1 MGNQG
6 KVFTGWTVPG
16 QTGRLTSAQV
26 ATLTPPNRGTVRI
39 VANWDDVYVQYQ
51 FMTSGNATFLD
62 GSNEASSVMGTFTGQ
77 DPNALYQHVKLTDP
91 VPMPANL
98 MATDGAHELKGWS
111 FGTQSP
117 VASHQLGQTVTG
129 TELFANGSTS
139 PFVFYPVWVEKF
151 VEVQYRSSDPDLG
164 KVSLESERI
173 GVVSQKTDT
182 GLSIQGSTANAANG
196 ASFNGWTMDDLAN
209 TPVAA
214 ADETVAGTQLTPVVS
229 PATTSPLKF
238 LAHFVS
244 PKHYVK
250 YHQGFDYTADSTVGT
265 AVTNA
270 TVPAKVE
277 VEPSITKGLVAAT
290 AARPN
295 YTFDGWYLDPT
306 YNIKAPGA
314 DPATGDPTYQQMSLF
329 QTPVDNTIT
338 LYAKWTEE
346 PVVILYIS
354 ANLDQGKVSRDR
366 DVTYPHTGVPEV
378 KGSVAQAKDGYHFV
392 AWKKLSGNALLD
404 LASEAWTPEPGKVLP
419 QRQTLGGEKVYI
431 EATYVA
437 LFAPDVTYEVLYDG
451 NGATSDV
458 PADQKDMAFA
468 DSASPTTP
476 KRTGYTFD
484 GWFFDLD
491 EKGKGVG
498 DPITKEHPQY
508 DQDLVMGDA
517 TKLSVTLHAA
527 WTPITYV
534 VRFNPNGGVG
544 SMENQDFTYDV
555 ADNLRKTAFTKK
567 DKRFAGWI
575 DVDPTGTA
583 LENASAKE
591 ITTLGTGTV
600 YGDQASVVNLGQ
612 AQDQIVDLYALW
624 VDDGSTTTSGGG
636 SSSSSSGGSSS
647 TSGSSSSFGSSSSES
662 HSESKGET
670 KSESKGESKSES
682 KGEAKSEVKSETKS
696 ENKVQETLEPESEV
710 RPAVV
715 RANQPAPAKAAAR
728 RPSPQRKALPQTG
741 DMTSTGL
748 PFLTCGIGLLCLAL
762 SRRFGR
768 AE

>member
-1 MGNQG
+1 M
-6 KVFTGWTVPG
+6 
-16 QTGRLTSAQV
+16 
-26 ATLTPPNRGTVRI
+26 
-39 VANWDDVYVQYQ
+39 
-51 FMTSGNATFLD
+51 
-62 GSNEASSVMGTFTGQ
+62 
-77 DPNALYQHVKLTDP
+77 
-91 VPMPANL
+91 
-98 MATDGAHELKGWS
+98 
-111 FGTQSP
+111 
-117 VASHQLGQTVTG
+117 
-129 TELFANGSTS
+129 
-139 PFVFYPVWVEKF
+139 
-151 VEVQYRSSDPDLG
+151 
-164 KVSLESERI
+164 
-173 GVVSQKTDT
+173 
-182 GLSIQGSTANAANG
+182 
-196 ASFNGWTMDDLAN
+196 
-209 TPVAA
+209 
-214 ADETVAGTQLTPVVS
+214 
-229 PATTSPLKF
+229 
-238 LAHFVS
+238 
-244 PKHYVK
+244 
-250 YHQGFDYTADSTVGT
+250 GT

-419 QRQTLGGEKVYI
+419 QRQKVSGEKVYV

-458 PADQKDMAFA
+458 PADQTDMAFT

-484 GWFFDLD
+484 GWFFELD

-498 DPITKEHPQY
+498 NPITKEHPQY
-508 DQDLVMGDA
+508 DQDLAMGDA

-544 SMENQDFTYDV
+544 TMENQDFTYDV
-555 ADNLRKTAFTKK
+555 ADNLRKNAFTKK
-567 DKRFAGWI
+567 GKRFAGWI

-591 ITTLGTGTV
+591 ITTLGTGSV

-612 AQDQIVDLYALW
+612 VQNQIVDLYALW
-624 VDDGSTTTSGGG
+624 VDDGSTTTTGGG
-636 SSSSSSGGSSS
+636 SSSSSSGGLSSS
-647 TSGSSSSFGSSSSES
+647 SSGGSSSSSSSSSES
-662 HSESKGET
+662 HSESHSESKG
-670 KSESKGESKSES
+670 ESKGESKSES
-682 KGEAKSEVKSETKS
+682 KEESKSEVKSETNS
-696 ENKVQETLEPESEV
+696 E
-710 RPAVV
+710 
-715 RANQPAPAKAAAR
+715 AKAQESVVPVTEAKPAMAPKDQSTSARAAVR
-728 RPSPQRKALPQTG
+728 RPGPQKQALPQTG
-741 DMTSTGL
+741 DTTSTGL
-748 PFLTCGIGLLCLAL
+748 LLLTFGIGILCLGLAF
-762 SRRFGR
+762 RTR
-768 AE
+768 EVE